1 MSANQRERSEHA
13 HARASER
20 WGGAGCPFNIWAL
33 THSSVMK
40 HNSLIPPGTDGTHFK
55 QAERGMIYDG
65 GGGGGGL
72 GGRKRDAKE
81 NTGMINRK
89 REER

>member
-13 HARASER
+13 QAGRRA
-20 WGGAGCPFNIWAL
+20 GGGGGCLFNIWAL

-40 HNSLIPPGTDGTHFK
+40 HNSLIPPGTDRTHFK

-65 GGGGGGL
+65 GAGGGGL
-72 GGRKRDAKE
+72 GGRKRDGKE